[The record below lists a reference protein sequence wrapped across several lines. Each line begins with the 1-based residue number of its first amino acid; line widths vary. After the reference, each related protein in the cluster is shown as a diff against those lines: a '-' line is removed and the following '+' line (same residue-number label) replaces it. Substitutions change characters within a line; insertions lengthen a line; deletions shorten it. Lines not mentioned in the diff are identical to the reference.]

1 MVDRTFIDELAS
13 KAPTPGGGGAS
24 AYCGALAAALS
35 SMVCNLTTGKAA
47 YAAVEDEVQHAAAE
61 LAKLTDEL
69 VQLVDADA
77 QAFTPLANA
86 YKMPKETE
94 AEKATKEAAL
104 QQALVGACDVPVSIM
119 KACTRVIDLAEMLA
133 EKGSRMAVSDA
144 GVSVLF
150 AKAALQGASLNVL
163 INCASM
169 ADRQRAEGYLTE
181 VDQMLNRYTKRADA
195 VYAAVLKELDE

>member
-47 YAAVEDEVQHAAAE
+47 YAAVEDEVQHTAAE

-94 AEKATKEAAL
+94 AEMEAKDAAL

-119 KACTRVIDLAEMLA
+119 KACTCVIELSEMLA

-169 ADRQRAEGYLTE
+169 SDRQRAEGYLAE
-181 VDQMLNRYTKRADA
+181 VEQMLNTYTKRADA
-195 VYAAVLKELDE
+195 VYASVVKELDK

>member
-47 YAAVEDEVQHAAAE
+47 YAAVEEEVSQAASE
-61 LAKLTDEL
+61 LEKLTDEL
-69 VQLVDADA
+69 VKLVDEDA
-77 QAFTPLANA
+77 RAFTPLANA

-94 AEKATKEAAL
+94 GQKQAKEAAL
-104 QQALVGACDVPVSIM
+104 QQALVGACDVPISIM
-119 KACTRVIDLAEMLA
+119 KACTRVIELAEMLA

-169 ADRQRAEGYLTE
+169 TDRQRAEGYLAE
-181 VDQMLNRYTKRADA
+181 VEHMLNIYTKRADA
-195 VYAAVLKELDE
+195 VYASVVKELDK